1 MKHFFLFLVIL
12 MSSIN
17 VSRAADD
24 ISIPSSKLFL
34 QKSYQVNK
42 SSIYSTD
49 IFPQI
54 DRRFKIA
61 TLPPDKFTL
70 KLKSVDI
77 KLIFAR
83 YGYEISSFES
93 EFVEF
98 NFISDMRE
106 DKALEFIQKM
116 YIQHYGKTL
125 EIKKLL
131 VRPIGVLPQQYEL
144 LEYELAPPALKKN
157 SGTFVMKYRTGEHS
171 HIKKIT
177 FAYTLEGVLEV
188 LKSTQNIN
196 VNDTLTPQNTRTER
210 IAFERV
216 GAEYMSAQ
224 ELYNS
229 GAKSYIRAD
238 TAITKDKIKPR
249 IIVKKGEKI
258 RVFSREG
265 GIVTEIVL
273 VARQNAVYNE
283 IINAQN
289 PNSGKIIRVKIT
301 DEGKGE
307 IL

>member
-1 MKHFFLFLVIL
+1 MKQFFLFFVIFAN
-12 MSSIN
+12 IN
-17 VSRAADD
+17 LIADD
-24 ISIPSSKLFL
+24 ISIPPSKLSL
-34 QKSYQVNK
+34 QKSYQVSKNN
-42 SSIYSTD
+42 IYSTD

-54 DRRFKIA
+54 DKRFKIA

-98 NFISDMRE
+98 NFVSDMRE
-106 DKALEFIQKM
+106 DKALDFIQKM
-116 YIQHYGKTL
+116 YIQHYGKSL

-157 SGTFVMKYRTGEHS
+157 TGTFVMKYRTGEHS

-177 FAYTLEGVLEV
+177 FAYMLEGTLEV

-196 VNDTLTPQNTRTER
+196 VNDTLTPQNTRAER
-210 IAFERV
+210 ITFERV
-216 GAEYMSAQ
+216 GAEYISTQ
-224 ELYNS
+224 EIYNS
-229 GAKSYIRAD
+229 GAKSYIRVD

-249 IIVKKGEKI
+249 IIVKKGDKI

-265 GIVTEIVL
+265 GITTEIVL
-273 VARQNAVYNE
+273 VARQNAVHNE

>member
-1 MKHFFLFLVIL
+1 MRMKQFFLFFVIFAN
-12 MSSIN
+12 IN
-17 VSRAADD
+17 LIADD
-24 ISIPSSKLFL
+24 ISIPPSKLSL
-34 QKSYQVNK
+34 QKSYQVSKNN
-42 SSIYSTD
+42 IYSTD

-54 DRRFKIA
+54 DKRFKIA

-98 NFISDMRE
+98 NFVSDMRE
-106 DKALEFIQKM
+106 DKALDFIQKM
-116 YIQHYGKTL
+116 YIQHYGKSL

-157 SGTFVMKYRTGEHS
+157 NGTFVMKYRTGEHS

-177 FAYTLEGVLEV
+177 FAYMLEGTLEV

-196 VNDTLTPQNTRTER
+196 VNDTLTPQNTRAER
-210 IAFERV
+210 ITFERV
-216 GAEYMSAQ
+216 GAEYISTQ
-224 ELYNS
+224 EIYNS
-229 GAKSYIRAD
+229 GAKSYIRVD
-238 TAITKDKIKPR
+238 TAITKDKNKPR
-249 IIVKKGEKI
+249 IIVKKGDKI

-265 GIVTEIVL
+265 GITTEIVL
-273 VARQNAVYNE
+273 VARQNAVHNE